1 VKEFGVVVVFGG
13 VFALRDHRMTVNFAR
28 ANEVPVA
35 WVFFV
40 KAAIVTNP
48 GGFVFDGFD
57 LTVFVFAGRNTEYFV
72 AEHPNDRF
80 TRTLGASAFGFVR
93 LQEPNARF
101 ETKGFVGERTYRAN
115 VDHVARKVVVN
126 GVFNVG

>member
-1 VKEFGVVVVFGG
+1 
-13 VFALRDHRMTVNFAR
+13 MTVNFAR

-40 KAAIVTNP
+40 KAAIVANP

-57 LTVFVFAGRNTEYFV
+57 LTVFVFAGRYAENFV

-80 TRTLGASAFGFVR
+80 TRTLGASALGFVR

-101 ETKGFVGERTYRAN
+101 ETEGFVGERAYWAN